1 MKCPKCGQEYE
12 GSACPNCEPGPEII
26 VNNADYLRRKEAYEK
41 KQAEK
46 ESASSHTDK
55 PQKEPEEE
63 NADDRRAVKKK
74 PQEQPEYE
82 EIDYLGMMKK
92 VYDTGKEAAGSA
104 AEELKKRKGFFSRYR
119 KRIIAAVLVVCVLAG
134 GGFGIYKLASRKN
147 YVLYMSS
154 GAKIYNVAG
163 LENNYVC
170 ENKQAVFAVD
180 NRTFYTP
187 QFPQQIDADAVTNT
201 LASDNGEYFA
211 ATVYDEGS
219 AQYALYTWKDG
230 QDAVQVSKN
239 AYDKDIGYITN
250 KGKVI
255 YSDVEVV
262 NEEGGL
268 GAMQLYVYD
277 ASGKLTLIEGQLKE
291 YFVYAAEEKIAC
303 YNKNNVLY
311 LYDYD
316 ENKKENELSDSV
328 RSVYAES
335 AKADNFFTAKADTVN
350 TSKNAHALIF
360 SDDGEWY
367 YHNISEQKT
376 KYMMQEL
383 SSSVEII
390 YEEKAGYLY
399 LLAPNKITYAE
410 LSQDGIKERVQV
422 DTLLQADY
430 EYLPAD
436 NILVYINADGTLCY
450 SEKGKKSG
458 ITSGVTAGTLSSVD
472 NTQNGIT
479 YIKDGVQYYCAS
491 VKGSPVKMCE
501 QTEQTDTAYTLL
513 YKNRL
518 YFYDADGQLYSCA
531 KKGNGLEKVGDVSRF
546 WLGTKYQ

>member
-26 VNNADYLRRKEAYEK
+26 VNNADYLRRKVAYEK

-187 QFPQQIDADAVTNT
+187 QFRCRGCQ
-201 LASDNGEYFA
+201 
-211 ATVYDEGS
+211 
-219 AQYALYTWKDG
+219 
-230 QDAVQVSKN
+230 
-239 AYDKDIGYITN
+239 
-250 KGKVI
+250 
-255 YSDVEVV
+255 
-262 NEEGGL
+262 
-268 GAMQLYVYD
+268 
-277 ASGKLTLIEGQLKE
+277 
-291 YFVYAAEEKIAC
+291 
-303 YNKNNVLY
+303 
-311 LYDYD
+311 
-316 ENKKENELSDSV
+316 
-328 RSVYAES
+328 
-335 AKADNFFTAKADTVN
+335 
-350 TSKNAHALIF
+350 
-360 SDDGEWY
+360 
-367 YHNISEQKT
+367 
-376 KYMMQEL
+376 
-383 SSSVEII
+383 
-390 YEEKAGYLY
+390 
-399 LLAPNKITYAE
+399 
-410 LSQDGIKERVQV
+410 
-422 DTLLQADY
+422 
-430 EYLPAD
+430 
-436 NILVYINADGTLCY
+436 
-450 SEKGKKSG
+450 
-458 ITSGVTAGTLSSVD
+458 
-472 NTQNGIT
+472 
-479 YIKDGVQYYCAS
+479 
-491 VKGSPVKMCE
+491 
-501 QTEQTDTAYTLL
+501 
-513 YKNRL
+513 
-518 YFYDADGQLYSCA
+518 
-531 KKGNGLEKVGDVSRF
+531 
-546 WLGTKYQ
+546 